1 MKVFLSTVTSKMYV
15 PLHFVFYAYSK
26 TCDFICKN
34 TIVLIAMLCNPCVTE
49 SLPLTESSVDS
60 RCSRKPSARPGKRFL
75 RLSPSTKT
83 LSG

>member
-15 PLHFVFYAYSK
+15 PLHFVFCAYSK

-34 TIVLIAMLCNPCVTE
+34 CIVLIAMLCNSCVTE
-49 SLPLTESSVDS
+49 SLPLAESSAD
-60 RCSRKPSARPGKRFL
+60 SRKPSARPGKGFL

-83 LSG
+83 LSE